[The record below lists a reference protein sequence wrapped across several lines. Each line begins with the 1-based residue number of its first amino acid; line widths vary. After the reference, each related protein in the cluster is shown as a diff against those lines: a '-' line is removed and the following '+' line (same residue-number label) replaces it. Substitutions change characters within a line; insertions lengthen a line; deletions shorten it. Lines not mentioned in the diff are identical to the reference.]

1 VKKELADFILRACE
15 HNELLFSNQ
24 GLELPELREEYQGRG
39 GIFGSCDEP
48 SFAIVFDGSIFTLMA
63 AIAIEA
69 LELCEDDEPA
79 VNSSQLEN
87 WSVVDLTQLAKLNQ
101 DSMGRSSV
109 IY

>member
-1 VKKELADFILRACE
+1 MKKELADFILRACE

-69 LELCEDDEPA
+69 FESGDEYGA
-79 VNSSQLEN
+79 VP
-87 WSVVDLTQLAKLNQ
+87 VDFSQLAKLNQ
-101 DSMGRSSV
+101 DSMGTSSV

>member
-1 VKKELADFILRACE
+1 MKRELADFILRACE

-48 SFAIVFDGSIFTLMA
+48 SFAIVFDGSILTLMA
-63 AIAIEA
+63 AIAVEA
-69 LELCEDDEPA
+69 FELGEDYESA
-79 VNSSQLEN
+79 G
-87 WSVVDLTQLAKLNQ
+87 VDLSQLAKLNQ
-101 DSMGRSSV
+101 DSMATSSV

>member
-1 VKKELADFILRACE
+1 MKKELADFIIKACK
-15 HNELLFSNQ
+15 HNNLLFFEQ

-39 GIFGSCDEP
+39 GIFGSCDKP

-69 LELCEDDEPA
+69 FESGDEYGA
-79 VNSSQLEN
+79 VP
-87 WSVVDLTQLAKLNQ
+87 VDLTQLAKLNQ
-101 DSMGRSSV
+101 GSMGTGTV

>member
-1 VKKELADFILRACE
+1 MKKELADFIIKACE
-15 HNELLFSNQ
+15 NNDCLFSNQ

-39 GIFGSCDEP
+39 CIFGSCDKP
-48 SFAIVFDGSIFTLMA
+48 SFAIVFHGSIFPLMA
-63 AIAIEA
+63 AVAIEA

-79 VNSSQLEN
+79 ANSSQLEN

-101 DSMGRSSV
+101 DSMGTSSV

>member
-1 VKKELADFILRACE
+1 MRKELADFILRACE

-39 GIFGSCDEP
+39 GIFGSCDKP

-63 AIAIEA
+63 AIAVESF
-69 LELCEDDEPA
+69 ELGEDYESA
-79 VNSSQLEN
+79 G
-87 WSVVDLTQLAKLNQ
+87 VDLTQLAKLNQ
-101 DSMGRSSV
+101 GSMGTSSV

>member
-63 AIAIEA
+63 AIAVEA
-69 LELCEDDEPA
+69 EGLCEDYESA
-79 VNSSQLEN
+79 G
-87 WSVVDLTQLAKLNQ
+87 VDLTQLAKLNQ
-101 DSMGRSSV
+101 DSMATSSV

>member
-1 VKKELADFILRACE
+1 MKKELADFILRACE
-15 HNELLFSNQ
+15 HNDLLFSNQ

-39 GIFGSCDEP
+39 GIFGSCDKP

-69 LELCEDDEPA
+69 FESGDEYGA
-79 VNSSQLEN
+79 VP
-87 WSVVDLTQLAKLNQ
+87 VDFSQLAKLNQ
-101 DSMGRSSV
+101 DSMGTSSV